1 MIVEIPSYKYIDE
14 SQKIDL
20 STIRISTLIGENGSG
35 KSTLLESI
43 FKNYT
48 GKIISFSSGQNEL
61 FTNIYNDIKRNT
73 FKKFQSINTDSEEFK
88 KYHFDYDYSRVL
100 IFIALSLK
108 NGIVRKYLIE
118 NQYINS

>member
-48 GKIISFSSGQNEL
+48 GKIISFSS
-61 FTNIYNDIKRNT
+61 
-73 FKKFQSINTDSEEFK
+73 
-88 KYHFDYDYSRVL
+88 
-100 IFIALSLK
+100 LK
-108 NGIVRKYLIE
+108 ML
-118 NQYINS
+118 